1 MIESDLLGNTKR
13 TGVYIFNKSVLK
25 RPIENVPKIW
35 GQNLKKPPIGIQN
48 HSREAK

>member
-1 MIESDLLGNTKR
+1 MGESDCLGSTKK